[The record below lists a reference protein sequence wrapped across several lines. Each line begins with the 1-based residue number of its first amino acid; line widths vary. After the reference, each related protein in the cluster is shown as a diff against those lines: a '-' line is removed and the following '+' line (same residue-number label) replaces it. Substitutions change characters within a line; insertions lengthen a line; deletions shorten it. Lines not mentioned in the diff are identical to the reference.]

1 MEKAIILQ
9 RKEGVGTKKSLAKIL
24 KKYWPLYVMLA
35 PCLLYY
41 AVFKYGP
48 MYGIVIA
55 FKNYKIS
62 DGILGSPWVHPI
74 LKHFQY
80 FFSSPYASQIIKNT
94 LIISALKILFGLIP
108 PVVLAVII
116 SECRC
121 KWYGKL
127 AQTASYLP
135 HFLSW
140 VIIYGISVAFFSQST
155 GLINRWITELGGA
168 SYPFL
173 TSSEHFRAILV
184 GTDVWKGM
192 GWGAIIYLAA
202 ITGID
207 PSLYEAASLDGCSRF
222 KRILF
227 ITLPCLRNVFLMQLI
242 LRMGSVLDAGFDQI
256 YIMSTQQVLDVSEI
270 LDTWVFKEGLQRMNY
285 SLASAVGLLKS
296 TIGLVLVFGTNKLA
310 RKWGSALW

>member
-1 MEKAIILQ
+1 MAKTVAL
-9 RKEGVGTKKSLAKIL
+9 KSGAPQSKTRQLHKIMT
-24 KKYWPLYVMLA
+24 KYWPLYVMLT

-41 AVFKYGP
+41 AIFKYGP

-55 FKNYKIS
+55 FKDYKIA
-62 DGILGSPWVHPI
+62 DGILASPWADPL

-80 FFSSPYASQIIKNT
+80 FFSSPYAPQVIRNT
-94 LIISALKILFGLIP
+94 LIISGLKIVFGLIP
-108 PVVLAVII
+108 PVILAVVI
-116 SECRC
+116 SECRS
-121 KWYGKL
+121 KWFGKL

-155 GLINRWITELGGA
+155 GLINRWITELGGK

-173 TSSEHFRAILV
+173 TSSEHFRAVLV

-207 PSLYEAASLDGCSRF
+207 PALYEAASLDGASRLQ
-222 KRILF
+222 RILY
-227 ITLPCLRNVFLMQLI
+227 ITLPCLRNVFIMQMI

-256 YIMSTQQVLDVSEI
+256 YIMATQQVLDVSEI

-296 TIGLVLVFGTNKLA
+296 IVGLVLVFGTNKLA
-310 RKWGSALW
+310 RRWGSALW